1 MAPGTGTSTD
11 APIPSEVLRSLLFA
25 PGSRADVLLK
35 LPRSAPSA
43 AVIDL
48 EDAVPTDHKVEA
60 RIVAHQVAPTLICDV
75 RLFVRVNATDTDHFA
90 DDVTDGL
97 PPGLTGVAV
106 PKLESMAAV
115 DAVTDALDAAGHP
128 HLPIAAGL
136 ETVAGVV
143 DARTVTTHPR
153 VHWCYFGAEDYIA
166 DLGGVRTPG
175 NHEVATAR
183 AQVAQAARLGGI
195 QAIDMVVAD
204 FGDDERFR
212 REASEARALGFTGK
226 LCIHPAQVPL
236 AAEAFHPSGAE
247 LAWATEVSEAYAAA
261 LARGDASIAVN
272 GEMVDEP
279 VARRARAILA
289 AAAAA
294 AD

>member
-1 MAPGTGTSTD
+1 MAPEFGTPTD
-11 APIPSEVLRSLLFA
+11 PVLRSLLFA
-25 PGSRADVLLK
+25 PGNRAEVLLK

-48 EDAVPTDHKVEA
+48 EDAVPPDRKAEA
-60 RIVAHQVAPTLICDV
+60 RTVTHEVAPALIGDV
-75 RLFVRVNATDTDHFA
+75 RLFVRVSATHTDHFA
-90 DDVTDGL
+90 TDVTDGL
-97 PPGLTGVAV
+97 PPGLTGVVV

-115 DAVTDALDAAGHP
+115 DAASAALDSAGHP
-128 HLPIAAGL
+128 DLPIVAGL

-153 VHWCYFGAEDYIA
+153 VQWCYFGAEDYVA
-166 DLGGVRTPG
+166 DLGGVRTAA

-195 QAIDMVVAD
+195 QAIDMVVID
-204 FGDDERFR
+204 FGDDERFQ
-212 REASEARALGFTGK
+212 REATEARHLGFSGK

-236 AAEAFHPSGAE
+236 AAAVFRPTADE
-247 LAWATEVSEAYAAA
+247 LSWATAVTEAYEAA
-261 LARGDASIAVN
+261 LARGDASVAVD

-279 VARRARAILA
+279 VVRRARALLA
-289 AAAAA
+289 DAG
-294 AD
+294 